1 MTAAAGARTVL
12 LIDDDTILLELLS
25 GHLENSGYTVVT
37 ATAGPEGIR
46 LLDQTKV
53 DLAVVDVM
61 MPGMDGWE
69 ICRRVRRHSEI
80 PVVMLTAKTEEMD
93 KLRGF
98 GLGADDYVTKPFS
111 FAELT
116 ARIGAVLARTTGTPS
131 AATRIEKGDI
141 AIDLDRREV
150 TKGEERVKLT
160 PTEFGL
166 LETLAREAGRT
177 LPTGLLVE
185 RVWGDRYAGETEHVK
200 HYIWSLRRKL
210 EQDPGDPEHIVT
222 VRGFG
227 YRLE

>member
-46 LLDQTKV
+46 FLDQTKV

-166 LETLAREAGRT
+166 LEILAREAGRT

-210 EQDPGDPEHIVT
+210 EQDPGDPKHIVT

>member
-46 LLDQTKV
+46 FLDQTEV

-166 LETLAREAGRT
+166 LEILAREAGRT

-210 EQDPGDPEHIVT
+210 EQDPGDPKHIVT